1 MFKSSCLLLPNPG
14 IVVTDKRA
22 VIYFQTNSNVY
33 LMHHLGKRIPQEK
46 GKIEQIKHEIINF
59 SGVSHLFSMFLTF
72 PLCFGDRTE
81 SQVHRSSLNPS
92 LNTQQVHGSACL
104 SRSHSDCMKS
114 STAVA
119 FIHKTQPAFYLVLFF
134 ISYFLAPLLSFK
146 DIFRRVKRPLFL
158 STTESGPHLPD
169 TPEIQ

>member
-1 MFKSSCLLLPNPG
+1 MFKSPVCFCQTLELLWLIQKNSYLLS
-14 IVVTDKRA
+14 DKFKCVFDA
-22 VIYFQTNSNVY
+22 S
-33 LMHHLGKRIPQEK
+33 LGQENTPRKRK
-46 GKIEQIKHEIINF
+46 KL
-59 SGVSHLFSMFLTF
+59 SRVSYLFSMSLTF

-104 SRSHSDCMKS
+104 GRSHSDCMKS

-119 FIHKTQPAFYLVLFF
+119 FIHKTQPAFSLVLFF
-134 ISYFLAPLLSFK
+134 ISYFLPPLLSFK
-146 DIFRRVKRPLFL
+146 DIFKRVKRPLFL